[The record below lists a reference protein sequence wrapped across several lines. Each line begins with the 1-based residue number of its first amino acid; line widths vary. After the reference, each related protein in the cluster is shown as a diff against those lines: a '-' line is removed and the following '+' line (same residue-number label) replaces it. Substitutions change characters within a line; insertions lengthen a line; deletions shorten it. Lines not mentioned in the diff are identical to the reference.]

1 VFLSVL
7 FSGCIFSPIKGKG
20 GGPPPPPIYK
30 PPTSPEWVLGNLATA
45 YQHRDPAAYD
55 TLFDL
60 NYTGMTIDQSNPD
73 SVKSYNFTK
82 ADEVEHIW
90 GLYRSTAVVQLE
102 LTPRLIRYTDLG
114 DPPGWT
120 VIQNPIDKLLISDN
134 PDSYTITRDKETIE
148 FHFKPKTPDPSSP
161 TDTTWTIGRWTEIR

>member
-1 VFLSVL
+1 MFLSVL

-82 ADEVEHIW
+82 ADEVEQD
-90 GLYRSTAVVQLE
+90 GVG
-102 LTPRLIRYTDLG
+102 DLG
-114 DPPGWT
+114 HEGGLPPG
-120 VIQNPIDKLLISDN
+120 VDGGRALAAREEERCHRGP
-134 PDSYTITRDKETIE
+134 PTR
-148 FHFKPKTPDPSSP
+148 PRS
-161 TDTTWTIGRWTEIR
+161 